1 MKKTI
6 ITISRQF
13 GSGGR
18 EVGEKL
24 AKDLGI
30 PFYDKELIE
39 IAAKE
44 SGMDPEL
51 FVEDDTRTSLG
62 FHLIGALGYSLG
74 GPLSTITELSLND
87 RLYLVQSQV
96 IEQVAQE
103 GPCVI
108 VGRCADYVLS
118 DRDDVLNVYI
128 HANMNDRIKRA
139 VHSYE
144 VDERNVEDSIHKIDK
159 RRANYYEY
167 YTDRK
172 WGRAENYDLSI
183 NTSTFDVDG
192 AVQIIKDVI
201 KDLSKE
207 ECKSL
212 FLNICSTII
221 SQDCLT

>member
-108 VGRCADYVLS
+108 VGRCADFVLKG
-118 DRDDVLNVYI
+118 RKNV
-128 HANMNDRIKRA
+128 IKVFIYA
-139 VHSYE
+139 DL
-144 VDERNVEDSIHKIDK
+144 DERKQRIEHVYKEAKGKALDKIEKTDK
-159 RRANYYEY
+159 QRASYYEH
-167 YTDRK
+167 YTGK
-172 WGRAENYDLSI
+172 KFGEMTNYDMCLNSSLI
-183 NTSTFDVDG
+183 GIDGCVD
-192 AVQIIKDVI
+192 IIKTLYME
-201 KDLSKE
+201 KT
-207 ECKSL
+207 KS
-212 FLNICSTII
+212 
-221 SQDCLT
+221 

>member
-172 WGRAENYDLSI
+172 WGRADNYDLSI
-183 NTSTFDVDG
+183 HTSTFDVDG

-201 KDLSKE
+201 KD
-207 ECKSL
+207 
-212 FLNICSTII
+212 
-221 SQDCLT
+221 

>member
-18 EVGEKL
+18 EVGKKL
-24 AKDLGI
+24 AEELGI

-51 FVEDDTRTSLG
+51 FVEDDTRTSMG

-96 IEQVAQE
+96 IEQVSQE
-103 GPCVI
+103 GPCVV

-118 DRDDVLNVYI
+118 NRDDVLNVYI
-128 HANMNDRIKRA
+128 HANMKDRVKRA
-139 VHSYE
+139 IHSYE
-144 VDERNVEDSIHKIDK
+144 VDERNIEDSIRKIDK

-183 NTSTFDVDG
+183 NTSTFGVDG
-192 AVQIIKDVI
+192 AVKVIKDVL
-201 KDLSKE
+201 KDEHNEKE
-207 ECKSL
+207 
-212 FLNICSTII
+212 
-221 SQDCLT
+221 

>member
-1 MKKTI
+1 MKKKTI

-18 EVGEKL
+18 EVGQRL
-24 AKDLGI
+24 AKELNI

-51 FVEDDTRTSLG
+51 FVEDDTTASKG
-62 FHLIGALGYSLG
+62 FHLLGAIGYSLG

-87 RLYLVQSQV
+87 RLYLVQAQV
-96 IEQVAQE
+96 IESVAQE

-108 VGRCADYVLS
+108 VGRCADYILS
-118 DRDDVLNVYI
+118 GREDVLNVYI
-128 HANMNDRIKRA
+128 HAAMKDRIDRA
-139 VHSYE
+139 RYSYE
-144 VDERNVEDSIHKIDK
+144 VDAEDIASSVRKIDK

-172 WGRAENYDLSI
+172 WGRAENYDLSV
-183 NTSTFDVDG
+183 NTSTFGIDG
-192 AVQIIKDVI
+192 AVKLICDVL
-201 KDLSKE
+201 KK
-207 ECKSL
+207 
-212 FLNICSTII
+212 
-221 SQDCLT
+221 

>member
-108 VGRCADYVLS
+108 VGRCADFVLKG
-118 DRDDVLNVYI
+118 RKNV
-128 HANMNDRIKRA
+128 IKVFIYA
-139 VHSYE
+139 DL
-144 VDERNVEDSIHKIDK
+144 DERKQRIEHVYKEAKGKALDKIEKTDK
-159 RRANYYEY
+159 QRASYYEH
-167 YTDRK
+167 YTGK
-172 WGRAENYDLSI
+172 KFGEMTNYDMCLNSSLI
-183 NTSTFDVDG
+183 GIDGCVD
-192 AVQIIKDVI
+192 IIKT
-201 KDLSKE
+201 LYKE
-207 ECKSL
+207 KTKS
-212 FLNICSTII
+212 
-221 SQDCLT
+221 

>member
-159 RRANYYEY
+159 RRVNYYEY

-201 KDLSKE
+201 KD
-207 ECKSL
+207 
-212 FLNICSTII
+212 
-221 SQDCLT
+221 